1 MHQDADPVRGGQS
14 WRLTRGHK
22 EDACAEDDVV
32 LVAVE
37 PSSADAEPAEEQ
49 QDGTEDREDAGGAH
63 DAWVGQET
71 EGRAVR
77 GAAVLGVAMGTG
89 QEP

>member
-1 MHQDADPVRGGQS
+1 MRPVQGPQS
-14 WRLTRGHK
+14 WQPTCSHK

-37 PSSADAEPAEEQ
+37 PSGADAEPAEQQ
-49 QDGTEDREDAGGAH
+49 QDGAEDGEDAGGAH

-71 EGRAVR
+71 EQRAVR
-77 GAAVLGVAMGTG
+77 GAAIRGMAMGTG
-89 QEP
+89 PEP